1 MEKMDMDKEYREYW
15 TMSLIVGMIFLIMG
29 VIGTIFLDD
38 KLGIYPYFCIGAMV
52 VMIVPS
58 IIHLFVYHQYH
69 QNEIL

>member
-1 MEKMDMDKEYREYW
+1 MDREYW
-15 TMSLIVGMIFLIMG
+15 TMGLVVGMILLIIG

-38 KLGIYPYFCIGAMV
+38 KAGIYPYLCIAATA